1 MLRAARGQQHAQ
13 ATKRS
18 WNVVVFSV
26 GGMKLAARTEDVGG
40 VSPWTESIPVPSRTP
55 FVQAMLKRD
64 NHVMPVYDLAARL
77 SRKLT
82 GSPLLCLVA
91 RQLDGPMAI
100 CIDADVPS
108 LETVDAT
115 AIRRTTWD
123 IEMLGSHDWR
133 KRCPLWLQRLGDR
146 DGCRQKFR
154 VPERICDAEVLVG
167 WSIAVRKVAERY

>member
-1 MLRAARGQQHAQ
+1 MLRAARGRQHAQ

-18 WNVVVFSV
+18 WNVVLFSV
-26 GGMKLAARTEDVGG
+26 GGVKLAARTEDVGG

-64 NHVMPVYDLAARL
+64 NHVMPVYDLATRL
-77 SRKLT
+77 SRKLQ
-82 GSPLLCLVA
+82 GDPLLCLVA

-115 AIRRTTWD
+115 AIRPSGKEDLET
-123 IEMLGSHDWR
+123 LGMVTIGSEDVAIVA
-133 KRCPLWLQRLGDR
+133 LQRLGR
-146 DGCRQKFR
+146 SRQ
-154 VPERICDAEVLVG
+154 D
-167 WSIAVRKVAERY
+167 AVRS

>member
-1 MLRAARGQQHAQ
+1 MLRAARGTQHAQ

-91 RQLDGPMAI
+91 RHLDGPMAI

-115 AIRRTTWD
+115 AIRQNGRGD
-123 IEMLGSHDWR
+123 IETLGSVTIGENDVAIVA
-133 KRCPLWLQRLGDR
+133 LQRLGR
-146 DGCRQKFR
+146 SRQ
-154 VPERICDAEVLVG
+154 D
-167 WSIAVRKVAERY
+167 AVRSSEY